1 MELTGSQ
8 IVIECLKEQGV
19 DTVFG
24 YPGGTIL
31 NIYDEL
37 YRHPEIYH
45 ILTSHEQGAAHA
57 ADGYARATGKTG
69 VCMATSGPGATNLV
83 TGIATAYMDSTPMVA
98 ITCNVGKA
106 LLGKDSFQEIDIA
119 GVTMPITKY
128 SFIVKDVNQLAD
140 TVRVTLG
147 PKGRNVVLDKQYG
160 APLITNDGVTIAKEI
175 ELEDAFENMGAQLVK
190 EVATKTNDV
199 AGDGTTTA
207 TVLAQAMVN
216 AGMKNLAA
224 GANPIILRK
233 GMKKATACAVE
244 AIGKMS
250 QKVNGKEHIARVA
263 AISAGDEAVGQLVAD
278 AMEKV
283 SNNGVITIEE
293 SKTMQTELD
302 LVEGMQ
308 FDRGYISA
316 YMATDMDK
324 MEAVLDNPYIL
335 ITDKKISNI
344 QEILPL
350 LEQIVQSGAKLL
362 IIAEDVEG
370 EALTT
375 LIVNKLRGTFN
386 VVAVKAPG
394 YGDRRKAMLEDIAIL
409 TGGTVISS
417 ELGYELKDTT
427 MDMLGRAKSVKVQK
441 ENTVIVD
448 GEGDKEALQSRIA
461 QIKKQIEETTSD
473 FDREKLQERLAKLSG
488 GVAVIRVG
496 AATETEMKEAK
507 LRLEDALAATRAAVE
522 EGIICG
528 GGSAYIHA
536 SKEVAKLAASLEGD
550 EKTGAG
556 IVLKALEAPLYHIAA
571 NAGLEGSVIINKVR
585 ESEVGVGFDALK
597 EEYVDMVSAGILDPA
612 KVTRSALQNATSV
625 ASTLLTTESVVANI
639 KEDTPAMPA
648 GGAGMGGM
656 M

>member
-1 MELTGSQ
+1 MA
-8 IVIECLKEQGV
+8 KEIK
-19 DTVFG
+19 
-24 YPGGTIL
+24 Y
-31 NIYDEL
+31 
-37 YRHPEIYH
+37 
-45 ILTSHEQGAAHA
+45 GAE
-57 ADGYARATGKTG
+57 ARA
-69 VCMATSGPGATNLV
+69 
-83 TGIATAYMDSTPMVA
+83 
-98 ITCNVGKA
+98 A
-106 LLGKDSFQEIDIA
+106 LEA
-119 GVTMPITKY
+119 G
-128 SFIVKDVNQLAD
+128 VNQLAD

-147 PKGRNVVLDKQYG
+147 PKGRNVVLDKSFG

-244 AIGKMS
+244 TIGKMS

-473 FDREKLQERLAKLSG
+473 FDKEKLQERLAKLSG

-536 SKEVAKLAASLEGD
+536 SKEVAKLAATLEGD

>member
-1 MELTGSQ
+1 MAKEL
-8 IVIECLKEQGV
+8 K
-19 DTVFG
+19 
-24 YPGGTIL
+24 Y
-31 NIYDEL
+31 
-37 YRHPEIYH
+37 
-45 ILTSHEQGAAHA
+45 GAE
-57 ADGYARATGKTG
+57 ARA
-69 VCMATSGPGATNLV
+69 
-83 TGIATAYMDSTPMVA
+83 
-98 ITCNVGKA
+98 A
-106 LLGKDSFQEIDIA
+106 LEA
-119 GVTMPITKY
+119 GVNK
-128 SFIVKDVNQLAD
+128 LAN

-147 PKGRNVVLDKQYG
+147 PKGRNVVLDKSFG

-216 AGMKNLAA
+216 EGIKNLAA

-233 GMKKATACAVE
+233 GMKKATDCAVE
-244 AIGKMS
+244 AIAKMS
-250 QKVNGKEHIARVA
+250 AKVSGKEQFARVA
-263 AISAGDEAVGQLVAD
+263 AVSSGDEEVGTMVAD

-283 SNNGVITIEE
+283 SGDGVITIEE
-293 SKTMQTELD
+293 SKTMLTELD

-324 MEAVLDNPYIL
+324 MEAVLDDPYIL

-350 LEQIVQSGAKLL
+350 LEQVVQSGAKLL
-362 IIAEDVEG
+362 IVAEDVEG

-409 TGGTVISS
+409 TGGQVISE
-417 ELGYELKDTT
+417 ELGLDLKETT
-427 MDMLGRAKSVKVQK
+427 MDQLGRAKSVKVQK

-448 GEGDKEALQSRIA
+448 GEGNKEAIQARIA

-473 FDREKLQERLAKLSG
+473 FDKEKLQERLAKLAG

-507 LRLEDALAATRAAVE
+507 LCMEDALNATRAAAE
-522 EGIICG
+522 EGIIAG

-536 SKEVAKLAASLEGD
+536 SKEVEKLAETLDGD
-550 EKTGAG
+550 EKTGAK
-556 IVLKALEAPLYHIAA
+556 IVLKALESPLYHIAA
-571 NAGLEGSVIINKVR
+571 NAGLEGSVIINKVK
-585 ESEVGVGFDALK
+585 ESEVGTGFDALREK
-597 EEYVDMVSAGILDPA
+597 YVDMVADGILDPA

-639 KEDTPAMPA
+639 KEDAPAMPA
-648 GGAGMGGM
+648 GGMGGM

>member
-1 MELTGSQ
+1 MA
-8 IVIECLKEQGV
+8 KEIK
-19 DTVFG
+19 
-24 YPGGTIL
+24 Y
-31 NIYDEL
+31 
-37 YRHPEIYH
+37 
-45 ILTSHEQGAAHA
+45 GAE
-57 ADGYARATGKTG
+57 ARA
-69 VCMATSGPGATNLV
+69 
-83 TGIATAYMDSTPMVA
+83 
-98 ITCNVGKA
+98 A
-106 LLGKDSFQEIDIA
+106 LEA
-119 GVTMPITKY
+119 G
-128 SFIVKDVNQLAD
+128 VNQLAD

-147 PKGRNVVLDKQYG
+147 PKGRNVVLDKSFG

-244 AIGKMS
+244 TIGKMS

-335 ITDKKISNI
+335 ITDKNIAKIQKS
-344 QEILPL
+344 LPL
-350 LEQIVQSGAKLL
+350 VEQIVQSGAKLL

-536 SKEVAKLAASLEGD
+536 SKEVAKLAATLEGD

-639 KEDTPAMPA
+639 KEETPAMPA

>member
-1 MELTGSQ
+1 MA
-8 IVIECLKEQGV
+8 KEIK
-19 DTVFG
+19 
-24 YPGGTIL
+24 Y
-31 NIYDEL
+31 
-37 YRHPEIYH
+37 
-45 ILTSHEQGAAHA
+45 GAE
-57 ADGYARATGKTG
+57 ARA
-69 VCMATSGPGATNLV
+69 
-83 TGIATAYMDSTPMVA
+83 
-98 ITCNVGKA
+98 A
-106 LLGKDSFQEIDIA
+106 LEA
-119 GVTMPITKY
+119 G
-128 SFIVKDVNQLAD
+128 VNQLAD

-147 PKGRNVVLDKQYG
+147 PKGRNVVLDKSYG
-160 APLITNDGVTIAKEI
+160 APLLTNDGVTIAKKI

-207 TVLAQAMVN
+207 TVLAQAMIN

-233 GMKKATACAVE
+233 GMKKATDCAVE
-244 AIGKMS
+244 AIKKMS
-250 QKVNGKEHIARVA
+250 SKVNGKEHIAKVA
-263 AISAGDEAVGQLVAD
+263 AISAGDEEVGNLVAD

-283 SNNGVITIEE
+283 SGDGVITIEE
-293 SKTMQTELD
+293 SKTMMTELD

-409 TGGTVISS
+409 TGGQVISS
-417 ELGYELKDTT
+417 ELGLELKDTT
-427 MDMLGRAKSVKVQK
+427 MEQLGRAKSVKVQK

-448 GEGDKEALQSRIA
+448 GEGSKDAIAARIA
-461 QIKKQIEETTSD
+461 SIKKQVEETTSD
-473 FDREKLQERLAKLSG
+473 FDREKLQERLAKLAG

-507 LRLEDALAATRAAVE
+507 LRLEDALAATKAAVE
-522 EGIICG
+522 EGIISG

-536 SKEVAKLAASLEGD
+536 SKEVAKLADKLEGD
-550 EKTGAG
+550 EKTGAQ
-556 IVLKALEAPLYHIAA
+556 IVLKALEAPLFHIAA
-571 NAGLEGSVIINKVR
+571 NAGLEGSVIINKVK
-585 ESEVGVGFDALK
+585 ESEVGVGYDALK
-597 EEYVDMVSAGILDPA
+597 DEYVNMVDAGILDPA

-639 KEDTPAMPA
+639 KEDAPAMPA
-648 GGAGMGGM
+648 GNPGMGM